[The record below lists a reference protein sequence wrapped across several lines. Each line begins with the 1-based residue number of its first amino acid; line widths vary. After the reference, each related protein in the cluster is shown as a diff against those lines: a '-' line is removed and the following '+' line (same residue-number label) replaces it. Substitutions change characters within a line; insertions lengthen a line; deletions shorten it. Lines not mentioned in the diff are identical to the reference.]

1 MHGWP
6 KPPADRRDCKLP
18 PGTAYGAGMFPPL
31 RIETLTAARATKLI
45 PALSRLRMA
54 VFRDWPYLYDGSA
67 EEEAAYLAPFLRS
80 PSAALV
86 VAFDG
91 DDPVGCATCLAL
103 TEADADIS
111 DPFRALGLDP
121 AEHFYFGESVLLPQY
136 RGRGAGVAF
145 FAAREA
151 HALAASASP
160 FATFCAVRRPVDHP
174 LKPPGAGTLHD
185 FWRHRGYTPV
195 PGLACTMTWKQVDT
209 EGEVANT
216 LDFWRRRIR

>member
-1 MHGWP
+1 MS
-6 KPPADRRDCKLP
+6 
-18 PGTAYGAGMFPPL
+18 PPL
-31 RIETLTAARATKLI
+31 RIETLTAARATPLI

-67 EEEAAYLAPFLRS
+67 AEEQAYLAPFLRS

-91 DDPVGCATCLAL
+91 DEPVGCATCLAL
-103 TEADADIS
+103 TDADADIA
-111 DPFRALGLDP
+111 DPFRGQGLDP
-121 AEHFYFGESVLLPQY
+121 ADHFYFGESVLLPQY

-151 HALAASASP
+151 HALAASSSR
-160 FATFCAVRRPVDHP
+160 FATFCAVRRPELHP
-174 LKPPGAGTLHD
+174 LKPPGAGTLHE
-185 FWRHRGYTPV
+185 FWRHRGYAPV
-195 PGLACTMTWKQVDT
+195 PGLACTMTWKQLDT

>member
-1 MHGWP
+1 MS
-6 KPPADRRDCKLP
+6 
-18 PGTAYGAGMFPPL
+18 PPL
-31 RIETLTAARATKLI
+31 RIETLTAARATPLI

-67 EEEAAYLAPFLRS
+67 EEESAYLAPFLRS

-86 VAFDG
+86 VAFDA
-91 DDPVGCATCLAL
+91 DEPVGCATCLAL
-103 TEADADIS
+103 MEADADIS
-111 DPFRALGLDP
+111 DPFRAMGLDP

-151 HALAASASP
+151 HALAASSSP
-160 FATFCAVRRPVDHP
+160 FATFCAVRRPEEHP
-174 LKPPGAGTLHD
+174 LKPAGAGTLHA
-185 FWRHRGYTPV
+185 FWRHRGYAPV
-195 PGLACTMTWKQVDT
+195 PGLACTMSWKQVDT

>member
-1 MHGWP
+1 
-6 KPPADRRDCKLP
+6 
-18 PGTAYGAGMFPPL
+18 
-31 RIETLTAARATKLI
+31 LI

-91 DDPVGCATCLAL
+91 AEPVGCATCLAL
-103 TEADADIS
+103 AEADADIS
-111 DPFRALGLDP
+111 APFRALGLDP

-151 HALAASASP
+151 HALAASASL
-160 FATFCAVRRPVDHP
+160 FATFCAVRRPADHP
-174 LKPPGAGTLHD
+174 LKPPGAATLHD